1 MHVIHTHDL
10 LPRRER
16 ALDWRGVQTWLSGK
30 RVAVTGA
37 GGFIG
42 AELSRQIDNL
52 SVRSLTLIDNNE
64 HGLYQIGR
72 QVHSATKL
80 VYGDVRDYWR
90 MVNALSDA
98 DVVFHAAAMKHV
110 PMCEE
115 NKDEAYK
122 TNVGGTENIIKCTHG
137 AALVFVSTDKACNPS
152 SFMGRTKMI
161 AEDRIRASG
170 RGSIV
175 RFGNVI
181 GSSGSVVPLFREQI
195 ERGGPVTVTDRRMTR
210 YFMTVGEAAELILQA
225 GAQGVGTYIL
235 DMGEPVSIW
244 NLAEEMIRLS
254 GRRDVEIVETG
265 IRAGEKLAEELSTE
279 AMVATDVDGLMRVGS

>member
-42 AELSRQIDNL
+42 SELARQIDNL

-72 QVHSATKL
+72 QVHSTTKL
-80 VYGDVRDYWR
+80 IYGDVRDYWR

-137 AALVFVSTDKACNPS
+137 SALVLVSTDKACNPS

-210 YFMTVGEAAELILQA
+210 YFMTVGEAVELILQA
-225 GAQGVGTYIL
+225 GAQGIGTYCL

-244 NLAEEMIRLS
+244 SLAEEMVRLS
-254 GRRDVEIVETG
+254 GCRDVEIVETG

-279 AMVATDVDGLMRVGS
+279 ALMQTDVDGLMRVGS